1 MVDEKFV
8 KCILFFC
15 SLSAIFI
22 VLCMLI
28 FILIEGFPIIVKY
41 NLDFFFGKVW
51 YPNPIEGE
59 PRFGILPMMIS
70 TLYVCS
76 LALLIATPVGIGAAI
91 FLAEYAPEWLRNPI
105 KTFCEMLVGIPSV
118 VLGFFGLIVIVPWI
132 KNTFGGYGSCILA
145 GSIILAIMT
154 LPHIIS
160 ISEDALRAVPKE
172 FKEASLALGATRWQ
186 TLTKVLLPTAGS
198 GILASIILGLAN
210 ALGETMAVLMVVGNP
225 NIPFIPKSILDPV
238 RVLTST
244 IVIDMRYAVWGS
256 EHTQAL
262 FAIGVVLFFVVAAL
276 NLLTVKILKR
286 GWIVKT

>member
-1 MVDEKFV
+1 MVDEKLV
-8 KCILFFC
+8 KHILFFC

-22 VLCMLI
+22 VLCMLT

-41 NLDFFFGKVW
+41 NLDFFLGKVW
-51 YPNPIEGE
+51 DPNPIEGE
-59 PRFGILPMMIS
+59 PKFGILPMLIS
-70 TLYVCS
+70 TIYVCL
-76 LALLIATPVGIGAAI
+76 LALLIATPIGIGAAI
-91 FLAEYAPEWLRNPI
+91 YSAEYAPEWLRNLI

-132 KNTFGGYGSCILA
+132 MNTFGGYGSCILA
-145 GSIILAIMT
+145 GSIVLAIMT

-172 FKEASLALGATRWQ
+172 FKEASLALGATKWQ
-186 TLTKVLLPTAGS
+186 TLTRVLLPTASS
-198 GILASIILGLAN
+198 GVLASIILGLAN

-262 FAIGVVLFFVVAAL
+262 FAIGVVLFFVVATL

-286 GWIVKT
+286 GWIVKA